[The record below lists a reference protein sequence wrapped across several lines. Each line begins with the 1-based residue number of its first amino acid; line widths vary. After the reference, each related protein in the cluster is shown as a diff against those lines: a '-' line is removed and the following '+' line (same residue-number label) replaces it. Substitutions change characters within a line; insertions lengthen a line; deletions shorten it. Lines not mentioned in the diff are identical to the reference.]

1 MYRSFAFAALVLT
14 AAPALAQQPDAAASE
29 TLARPTDAQ
38 AETGRPPERV
48 RSVTISGTQ
57 ACPKSTANEVVV
69 CSRINPD
76 EQYRI
81 PKAMRD
87 TAEVPAA
94 RASWVNRAAAMDQVS
109 RVAGGLPDTCS
120 PIGTGGQS
128 GCALAANRAYAA
140 ERRAAERNDALVP
153 GGGD

>member
-1 MYRSFAFAALVLT
+1 MFRPLAFAALVLA
-14 AAPALAQQPDAAASE
+14 AAPAAAQQ
-29 TLARPTDAQ
+29 TDAQ
-38 AETGRPPERV
+38 AETGQPPQRV
-48 RSVTISGTQ
+48 RSITIAEGQ
-57 ACPKSTANEVVV
+57 ACPKSTSEEVVV

-81 PKAMRD
+81 PKEMRD
-87 TAEVPAA
+87 SAEVPAN
-94 RASWVNRAAAMDQVS
+94 RQSWVNQAATIDQVS

-128 GCALAANRAYAA
+128 GCALQWNRAYAA
-140 ERRAAERNDALVP
+140 EKRAAERNDALVP

>member
-1 MYRSFAFAALVLT
+1 MFRPTACRALASVVLVL
-14 AAPALAQQPDAAASE
+14 AATPVFAQASD
-29 TLARPTDAQ
+29 PQ
-38 AETGRPPERV
+38 AETGQPPQRV
-48 RSVTISGTQ
+48 RSITLNGSE
-57 ACPKSTANEVVV
+57 ACPKSTRDEVVV
-69 CSRINPD
+69 CSRINPS

-87 TAEVPAA
+87 TAEVPAGNS
-94 RASWVNRAAAMDQVS
+94 SWVNRAATIDQVS

-128 GCALAANRAYAA
+128 GCALQINRAYAA
-140 ERRAAERNDALVP
+140 EKRAAERNDALVP